1 MSTSEYRSVEAESDL
16 PIGAAELAALANQL
30 FATSFRPGPD
40 SPPLTAPV
48 APRGS
53 APDATAAT
61 SRKRARPRTPPGAA
75 SLQKPGCVNVDSLL
89 YKGDLRENYI
99 MQPGDTLYL
108 PATFWAK
115 AMRVLNPILTPM
127 GQAAGTAQA
136 GKAVAL

>member
-1 MSTSEYRSVEAESDL
+1 VSTARLEAESDL

-61 SRKRARPRTPPGAA
+61 S
-75 SLQKPGCVNVDSLL
+75 
-89 YKGDLRENYI
+89 
-99 MQPGDTLYL
+99 
-108 PATFWAK
+108 
-115 AMRVLNPILTPM
+115 
-127 GQAAGTAQA
+127 AGTA
-136 GKAVAL
+136 AVGAANPLTRRRVHAALRRLRSCAEFTCTDGIPQTVPVHRAARCQTHGPRRRPATP